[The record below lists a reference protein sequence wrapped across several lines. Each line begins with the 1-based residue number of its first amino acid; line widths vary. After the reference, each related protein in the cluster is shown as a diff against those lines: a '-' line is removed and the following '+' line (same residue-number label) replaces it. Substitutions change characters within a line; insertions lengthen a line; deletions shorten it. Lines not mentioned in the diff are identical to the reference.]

1 MVELVVK
8 TSERVQQRLEAEGSG
23 QEGLFEESNDDS
35 YFWELFKDIL
45 TGTAVAA
52 VPILLG

>member
-1 MVELVVK
+1 MVKLVLK
-8 TSERVQQRLEAEGSG
+8 TSERVQQQLKAEGSG

-35 YFWELFKDIL
+35 FYWDLLKEIL

-52 VPILLG
+52 VPLLLG